1 MEIDVARYS
10 VLSRVHGCR
19 DGACVNATP
28 ATCRGKRPSKGGDVD
43 ERWKIFFGF
52 SPLNFYSN
60 PIVCLTPYVVT
71 LIGLRCLFWRQR
83 HNDVMLRGNRKFL
96 PTTIWRPAA
105 NMYWFTTAY
114 LSTGHIGPCC
124 YTILRALW
132 RTLAR
137 PIRGARLAQ
146 LFLKPMLHLGKRKF
160 YRSVGWPFAPN
171 IPNGPPSIFYFFR
184 GWLSLTLRPKRWSRK
199 WT

>member
-1 MEIDVARYS
+1 MEIDVAQYS

-83 HNDVMLRGNRKFL
+83 HDDVMLRGNRKFL
-96 PTTIWRPAA
+96 PTTIMKACREYVLVYHSIPLDRA
-105 NMYWFTTAY
+105 NWV
-114 LSTGHIGPCC
+114 L
-124 YTILRALW
+124 L
-132 RTLAR
+132 
-137 PIRGARLAQ
+137 
-146 LFLKPMLHLGKRKF
+146 LHHTSCF
-160 YRSVGWPFAPN
+160 MAH
-171 IPNGPPSIFYFFR
+171 
-184 GWLSLTLRPKRWSRK
+184 LSLAYSWSSIGSIIP
-199 WT
+199 